1 MKLPNFVVRVLAGVV
16 FVAILLAGIFINEYS
31 FLGVFAV
38 FTLLAL
44 WEFYSLME
52 KAGNVPLFKW
62 GNAIGGTILFC
73 ASFLYFSGIL
83 PSILVYI
90 PYIIYLQAIFISELY
105 LKKKDA
111 IKSLAYATLGQLYVA
126 LPFAMSN
133 ILVFYFFNHQ
143 YTPLFLL
150 AVLVLIWVNDS
161 FAYLTGIT
169 LGKHKMFERI
179 SPKKS
184 WEGFVGGTCFAIL
197 ASIVFYYFTEQYTMP
212 VWMGFAAVIVIFG
225 TLGDLIES
233 LIKRTL
239 EVKDSGKL
247 IPGHGGMLDRFDS
260 TIFAIPAAVT
270 YLLIVDKLL
279 F

>member
-1 MKLPNFVVRVLAGVV
+1 MKLPNFVVRVLAGAV
-16 FVAILLAGIFINEYS
+16 FVVILLAGIFINEFS
-31 FLGVFAV
+31 FLGVFSL

-44 WEFYSLME
+44 WEFYNLME
-52 KAGNVPLFKW
+52 KSGNVPLSKW

-73 ASFLYFSGIL
+73 ASFVYFSGIL
-83 PSILVYI
+83 PSILVFT
-90 PYIIYLQAIFISELY
+90 PYIVYLQIIFISELY

-126 LPFAMSN
+126 LPFALSN
-133 ILVFYFFNHQ
+133 ILVFHFFEK

-161 FAYLTGIT
+161 FAYLTGMT

-184 WEGFVGGTCFAIL
+184 WEGFVGGTCFAML
-197 ASIVFYYFTEQYTMP
+197 ASTGFYYFTELYTIP

-239 EVKDSGKL
+239 EVKDSGKM

-260 TIFAIPAAVT
+260 TIFAIPAAVV
-270 YLLIVDKLL
+270 YLLIVHQLL